1 MEKLYIRSEDLLK
14 DSFQLAWNVYESGF
28 KPNYIVGVWRGGA
41 PIGIAVQEFLS
52 VLGVKSDHV
61 AIRTSYYS
69 GIDAKKDTVQVYGLN
84 YVIRKLESE
93 DRLLIVDDV
102 HDTGNSISQIITDLK
117 KACKKNTPEIRVA
130 TPFFKPEK
138 NLTDN
143 VPDYYLHETNKW
155 LVFPHELEG
164 LSIEEIEINKPELKD
179 LISNIKNYFARKENS
194 QFFFLNLLAFI
205 FINVFFYRIAEHG
218 TDRSAQ
224 ILIFLF
230 FIYILSLRGSY
241 KYFYNIN

>member
-61 AIRTSYYS
+61 AIRTSYYT
-69 GIDAKKDTVQVYGLN
+69 GIDAKKDSVQVYGLN

-117 KACKKNTPEIRVA
+117 KACKKNTPEIKIA
-130 TPFFKPEK
+130 TPYYKPNK
-138 NLTDN
+138 NESEYK
-143 VPDYYLHETNKW
+143 PDYYL
-155 LVFPHELEG
+155 
-164 LSIEEIEINKPELKD
+164 
-179 LISNIKNYFARKENS
+179 IKEY
-194 QFFFLNLLAFI
+194 L
-205 FINVFFYRIAEHG
+205 
-218 TDRSAQ
+218 
-224 ILIFLF
+224 
-230 FIYILSLRGSY
+230 
-241 KYFYNIN
+241 